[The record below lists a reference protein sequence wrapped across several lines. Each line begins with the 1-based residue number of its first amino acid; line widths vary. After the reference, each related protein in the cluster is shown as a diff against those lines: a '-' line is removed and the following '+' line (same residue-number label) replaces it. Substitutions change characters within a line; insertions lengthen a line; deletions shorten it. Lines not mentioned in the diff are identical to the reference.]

1 MAINFNLA
9 TIGFLLLFAGIMLA
23 LAASSYV
30 TGGSTGVPYYIVYP
44 TEGIGLMLAAIGL
57 ILIIFR
63 AR

>member
-9 TIGFLLLFAGIMLA
+9 TVGFVLLFGGMMLA

-30 TGGSTGVPYYIVYP
+30 TGGSTGVPYNIVYP
-44 TEGIGLMLAAIGL
+44 AEGIGLVLAAIGL
-57 ILIIFR
+57 ILLIFR